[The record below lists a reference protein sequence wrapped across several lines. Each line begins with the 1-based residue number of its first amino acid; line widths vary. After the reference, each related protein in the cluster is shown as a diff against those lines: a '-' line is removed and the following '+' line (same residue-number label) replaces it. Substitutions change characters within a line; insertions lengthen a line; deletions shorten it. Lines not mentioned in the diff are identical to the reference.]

1 MAKGLLQASRALTGQ
16 TPTEESFSSRLEIDT
31 ESGCW
36 EWQATFSNGK
46 PKFYARD
53 WHDSVY
59 AVRWAYENYI
69 WPIPK
74 GGRLVSKK
82 GVCIMGRRCANPW
95 HFQLVTRV
103 PKPLPLGK
111 DALSIGTQ
119 IHRAIEA
126 SDSQVEQALTELNE
140 SEHRGS

>member
-1 MAKGLLQASRALTGQ
+1 MVEQ
-16 TPTEESFSSRLEIDT
+16 TPTEESFSSRIEIDA

-36 EWQATFSNGK
+36 EWQETFSNGK

-53 WHDSVY
+53 KHDSVY
-59 AVRWAYENYI
+59 AVRWAYEHYI
-69 WPIPK
+69 GQIPK

-103 PKPLPLGK
+103 PKPLPLGNSG
-111 DALSIGTQ
+111 AVSIGTQ
-119 IHRAIEA
+119 MHIAIEA
-126 SDSQVEQALTELNE
+126 SDSQVESALAELADLE
-140 SEHRGS
+140 PRGS

>member
-1 MAKGLLQASRALTGQ
+1 M
-16 TPTEESFSSRLEIDT
+16 
-31 ESGCW
+31 
-36 EWQATFSNGK
+36 
-46 PKFYARD
+46 
-53 WHDSVY
+53 Y
-59 AVRWAYENYI
+59 AVRWAYEHYI
-69 WPIPK
+69 GPIPK

-82 GVCIMGRRCANPW
+82 GVCTMGRRCANPW

-111 DALSIGTQ
+111 DAISIGTQ